1 MNGKKIRLALIQMDC
16 KVIDKN
22 NNHNHALNFLDKVK
36 MKTDIA
42 CFPEFFTTGYNLNI
56 IGDKFYDLAETI
68 PGKTTKMLGKKAKE
82 KRLAIV
88 GTIVEK
94 DILRE
99 GILYNTAFVIDKDG
113 RLVGKYRK
121 FYLYPPEH
129 CYFRPGSELP
139 IFDLGI
145 TKVGIAICYDHA
157 FPELF
162 RVLALKGAEI
172 VFIPSAVPQGYEYL
186 LNLRTRARAQDNQFF
201 VAAINRV
208 GQEGQVKYCGL
219 SKIINP
225 RGEVI
230 AEASLDKEEIVY
242 CKVDINQILQ
252 ERKQEPILRSLRS
265 EIYKRWFNLL

>member
-1 MNGKKIRLALIQMDC
+1 MNRKKIRLALIQMDC
-16 KVIDKN
+16 KIKDKEN
-22 NNHNHALNFLDKVK
+22 NLSHALDFLEKVK

-42 CFPEFFTTGYNLNI
+42 CFPEFFNIGYNLNV
-56 IGDKFYDLAETI
+56 IGEKFYDLAETI
-68 PGKTTKMLGKKAKE
+68 PGKTTKILGEKAKE
-82 KRLAIV
+82 KRLIII

-99 GILYNTAFVIDKDG
+99 GILYDTAFIIDKDG
-113 RLVGKYRK
+113 RMVGKYRK

-129 CYFRPGSELP
+129 CYFKAGSELP
-139 IFDLGI
+139 VFDLGI
-145 TKVGIAICYDHA
+145 TKLGIAICYDHA

-201 VAAINRV
+201 VAAINRI

-230 AEASLDKEEIVY
+230 AEASPDKEEIVY
-242 CKVDINQILQ
+242 CEVDINQILK

>member
-1 MNGKKIRLALIQMDC
+1 LNGKKIRLALIQMDC
-16 KVIDKN
+16 KIIDKN
-22 NNHNHALNFLDKVK
+22 NNHNHALDFLDKVK

-68 PGKTTKMLGKKAKE
+68 PGETTKMLGEKAKE
-82 KRLAIV
+82 KRLVII

-145 TKVGIAICYDHA
+145 TRLGIAICYDHA

-201 VAAINRV
+201 VAAINRI

-230 AEASLDKEEIVY
+230 TEASPDKEEIVY
-242 CKVDINQILQ
+242 CEVDINQILK

-265 EIYKRWFNLL
+265 EIYKKWFNFL